1 MAFYK
6 NVFNRILSTIQHEIK
21 TGTILMRRKFRRPFS
36 YFFNPH
42 QCTTLISY
50 NKVNFPNL
58 LSNEICKESLRWIYF
73 YLRTTLL
80 VIRKFHKTLYYFSII
95 RKRNTILEAPFSL
108 MYSLWGHLYLKIIFK
123 FLKTYLERLYKY
135 SYLERLYN
143 YFKPR

>member
-1 MAFYK
+1 MRRSIILKRSSKMVFYK
-6 NVFNRILSTIQHEIK
+6 KVFNRILSTIQHEIK

-50 NKVNFPNL
+50 NKVNLPNL

-73 YLRTTLL
+73 YLRTMLL

-95 RKRNTILEAPFSL
+95 RKRKYHTWGSL
-108 MYSLWGHLYLKIIFK
+108 FINVFFMRASLSKDNIKDNF
-123 FLKTYLERLYKY
+123 
-135 SYLERLYN
+135 
-143 YFKPR
+143 